1 MDAEINYKMNSGFLE
16 MDFDKA
22 TDMLKDAFWCRGTKK
37 KEVIKGAENSALVV
51 GAFTEN
57 NKQIGYARVIS
68 DKTRFAYILDVIV
81 DENFRKQGIGQ
92 SMVKYILNHSEL
104 RDVYQW
110 LLITND
116 GHGVYQKVG
125 FTALAQPHE
134 WMEIRNKRPA
144 R

>member
-1 MDAEINYKMNSGFLE
+1 MDTTNYKMKSGLLE

-37 KEVIKGAENSALVV
+37 QEVIQGAENSALVV
-51 GAFTEN
+51 GAFTKD

-81 DENFRKQGIGQ
+81 DEKFRKQGIGQ
-92 SMVKYILNHSEL
+92 SMVKYILNHPEL
-104 RDVYQW
+104 KDVYQW

-116 GHGVYQKVG
+116 AHGVYQKVG
-125 FTALAQPHE
+125 FTSLAQPHE
-134 WMEIRNKRPA
+134 WMEIRNKRPS